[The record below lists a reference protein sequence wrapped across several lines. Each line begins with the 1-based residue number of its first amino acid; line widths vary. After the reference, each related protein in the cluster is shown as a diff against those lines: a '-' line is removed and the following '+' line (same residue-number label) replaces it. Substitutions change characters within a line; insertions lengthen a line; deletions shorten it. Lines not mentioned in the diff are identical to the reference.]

1 MLSLVGSDTDDIPIR
16 WKSKSK
22 CNGKSTIMFVSEE
35 YLKLI
40 DELYR
45 LKRVEAISLVSVS
58 IKDTI
63 IIKLNNALSTLIV
76 VDVDCEYIVLV
87 NHNVSHTVTNYLDC
101 NGFNYYI
108 KGEYNNSLFL
118 WWKNEKERRFKI
130 LL

>member
-1 MLSLVGSDTDDIPIR
+1 
-16 WKSKSK
+16 
-22 CNGKSTIMFVSEE
+22 MFVSEE

-118 WWKNEKERRFKI
+118 W
-130 LL
+130 

>member
-1 MLSLVGSDTDDIPIR
+1 MLWYQYIFTWYGVYKALTGVIISSFVQLCKSSRQLHTTLSLVGSDTDDIPIR

-58 IKDTI
+58 IKDTSKTI
-63 IIKLNNALSTLIV
+63 
-76 VDVDCEYIVLV
+76 
-87 NHNVSHTVTNYLDC
+87 YLL
-101 NGFNYYI
+101 
-108 KGEYNNSLFL
+108 KT
-118 WWKNEKERRFKI
+118 
-130 LL
+130 

>member
-1 MLSLVGSDTDDIPIR
+1 MVAAILPLTGSDTDDIPIR

-63 IIKLNNALSTLIV
+63 IIKLNNALSTLIA
-76 VDVDCEYIVLV
+76 VDVE
-87 NHNVSHTVTNYLDC
+87 
-101 NGFNYYI
+101 
-108 KGEYNNSLFL
+108 L
-118 WWKNEKERRFKI
+118 WIYSACKSQCKPCSD
-130 LL
+130 